1 MGVREPNAYAGAH
14 IICHVLND
22 VIKLDGN
29 SGTMKATLRE
39 WMKQNFHF
47 ITMKQKWENGTGVQ
61 QPFFRPPSMIQEHL
75 CKILQLVSEPPKNSP
90 LGIKVL
96 SFGLLGKIYDLN

>member
-29 SGTMKATLRE
+29 SGL
-39 WMKQNFHF
+39 
-47 ITMKQKWENGTGVQ
+47 GGSCLLLD
-61 QPFFRPPSMIQEHL
+61 SMDINL
-75 CKILQLVSEPPKNSP
+75 
-90 LGIKVL
+90 
-96 SFGLLGKIYDLN
+96 